1 MPSALIVRRY
11 IKPAVF
17 LLCLVPLASLV
28 LRAFEI
34 HGTHLGTNPIETIQ
48 DTLGQW
54 GLRLL
59 LITLAVTPLR
69 DWFNA
74 PWLVMLRRMLGLF
87 AFFYL
92 LLHFL
97 TWLILDQGMYW
108 SGILADIAKRPFIT
122 IGFLALLLLIPLAVT
137 STNGM
142 MRRLGKRWKTL
153 HRLIYLIV
161 LLGIWHYYWQVKADV
176 REPLIYLG
184 IAVVLLGWRL
194 WKRRSGWRL
203 AVGASLKKDAGSPSG
218 SSPTANR

>member
-1 MPSALIVRRY
+1 MPSTTTVRRY
-11 IKPAVF
+11 FKPAVF

-28 LRAFEI
+28 LRTLEVG
-34 HGTHLGTNPIETIQ
+34 GTGLGANPVETVQ

-74 PWLVMLRRMLGLF
+74 PWLVLLRRMLGLF
-87 AFFYL
+87 AFFYV

-97 TWLILDQGMYW
+97 TWLILDQGLYW
-108 SGILADIAKRPFIT
+108 SEIVADIAKRPFIT
-122 IGFLALLLLIPLAVT
+122 VGFLALLLLIPLAVT
-137 STNGM
+137 STNAM

-161 LLGIWHYYWQVKADV
+161 LLGVWHYYWQVKADI
-176 REPLIYLG
+176 REPLVYLG
-184 IAVVLLGWRL
+184 IAVVLLGWRM
-194 WKRRSGWRL
+194 WKRRSQQ
-203 AVGASLKKDAGSPSG
+203 
-218 SSPTANR
+218 TAIRKATVPAATD

>member
-1 MPSALIVRRY
+1 MPSTFVVRRVL
-11 IKPAVF
+11 KPALFV
-17 LLCLVPLASLV
+17 LLLLPLASLV
-28 LRAFEI
+28 WRAFEL
-34 HGTHLGTNPIETIQ
+34 GGTNLGANPVEKIQ

-54 GLRLL
+54 GLRFL

-74 PWLVMLRRMLGLF
+74 AWLIQLRRMLGVY
-87 AFFYL
+87 AFCYV

-97 TWLILDQGMYW
+97 TWLILDQDLYW
-108 SGILADIAKRPFIT
+108 AGILPDIARRPFIT
-122 IGFLALLLLIPLAVT
+122 IGFLAFLLLIPLAVT

-142 MRRLGKRWKTL
+142 MRRLGRRWKTL
-153 HRLIYLIV
+153 HRLIYVIV

-194 WKRRSGWRL
+194 WKIRRRFFKGKQSHRGPDRPQL
-203 AVGASLKKDAGSPSG
+203 GEEA
-218 SSPTANR
+218 

>member
-1 MPSALIVRRY
+1 MPSTFVVRRVL
-11 IKPAVF
+11 KPALFV
-17 LLCLVPLASLV
+17 LLLLPLASLV
-28 LRAFEI
+28 WRAFEL
-34 HGTHLGTNPIETIQ
+34 GGTNLGANPVEKIQ

-54 GLRLL
+54 GLRFL

-74 PWLVMLRRMLGLF
+74 AWLIQLRRMLGVY
-87 AFFYL
+87 AFCYV

-97 TWLILDQGMYW
+97 TWLILDQDLYW
-108 SGILADIAKRPFIT
+108 AGILPDIARRPFIT
-122 IGFLALLLLIPLAVT
+122 IGFLAFLLLIPLAVT

-153 HRLIYLIV
+153 HRVIYVIV

-194 WKRRSGWRL
+194 WKIRRRFFKGKQSHRGPDRPQL
-203 AVGASLKKDAGSPSG
+203 GEEA
-218 SSPTANR
+218 